1 MVNRFLFGWVLLT
14 VSSSWQ
20 MTQNGLHN
28 TQWEKYYALVGF
40 RWQIICIAKSSSQLK
55 GTADT
60 GMGRDG
66 VSGPLLDGPVIR
78 SMLFVH
84 ALLSARSVYGNIIRE
99 QQFIIIQ
106 RWWPFG
112 FFFRFFAILLVGVSH
127 CLLPKTTRWHRPKTR
142 VFANE
147 WVKVWRTIR
156 TNGKRW

>member
-1 MVNRFLFGWVLLT
+1 MGPFNCFLLLANDTEWTTQHTMGEILRFGRFP
-14 VSSSWQ
+14 
-20 MTQNGLHN
+20 MTNYMYCKILSPTKRDSGH
-28 TQWEKYYALVGF
+28 
-40 RWQIICIAKSSSQLK
+40 
-55 GTADT
+55 
-60 GMGRDG
+60 RDG
-66 VSGPLLDGPVIR
+66 TGRCIWSLVGPVIR
-78 SMLFVH
+78 NMLFVH

-127 CLLPKTTRWHRPKTR
+127 CLLPKTTRWHRPRTR